1 MDRGATLKILK
12 LADEIA
18 GATKSDSIKKRMSL
32 AKQYEIARYEPSAVV
47 RAGQI
52 HLPDYDEF
60 RSLEELLAGIF
71 SSDIDDAARAAIREF
86 DNIVVALG
94 QVNRIPEILTKFE
107 EAMKLVFRD
116 QLSGRLVRETTE
128 RLIDRGALSAG
139 LSNGIRDAV
148 AKNQVIEGIYEAS
161 KFYTNAHFS
170 RNVMPV
176 IWQKVEDI
184 NKLNLDPTK
193 HAMEVRN
200 MAMAAIENQDYKL
213 KLTANGAASRGYH
226 YGVVKGAQ
234 EQGFVG
240 YTFVAILDDRTSDVC
255 TALHGCQFPIENGLD
270 WSQRRARATPEE
282 LPTVSP
288 WFKLSDV
295 AVEAED
301 DNWVRKSATEL
312 NVIGAVIPPLHANCR
327 SSIRLY

>member
-18 GATKSDSIKKRMSL
+18 GASKSDSIKRRMAL

-71 SSDIDDAARAAIREF
+71 SSDIDDAARAAIQEF
-86 DNIVVALG
+86 DNIVVGMG
-94 QVNRIPEILTKFE
+94 QINRIPEILTKFE
-107 EAMKLVFRD
+107 NAMRAVFRD
-116 QLSGRLVRETTE
+116 NLSGRLVRETTE
-128 RLIDRGALSAG
+128 RLLDRGALAAG

-148 AKNQVIEGIYEAS
+148 AKNNVIEGIYEAS
-161 KFYTNAHFS
+161 KFYTNEHFS
-170 RNVMPV
+170 RNVMPR
-176 IWQKVEDI
+176 IWQKVDDVE
-184 NKLNLDPTK
+184 KLNLAPTE
-193 HAMEVRN
+193 HAKAIREY
-200 MAMAAIENQDYKL
+200 AMSAIDDQDYKL

-234 EQGFVG
+234 EGGYVG
-240 YTFVAILDDRTSDVC
+240 YTFVAIQDERTSDVC
-255 TALHGCQFPIENGLD
+255 LAMHGAQFPIENGVD
-270 WSQRRARATPEE
+270 WSTRRARATPEE

-301 DNWVRKSATEL
+301 DTWVRKAANEL